1 MKQPSKEL
9 LKEILSKIDSDTPK
23 PKKIIQSPQV
33 KSIYFRGLMLILSLL
48 IAALLLL
55 DSKKWKGLE
64 LIDMVALSL
73 LTLTLITVFFLGRK
87 INNR

>member
-1 MKQPSKEL
+1 MKQPCKEL

-23 PKKIIQSPQV
+23 PKKIIQSPPV

-48 IAALLLL
+48 IVALLLL
-55 DSKKWKGLE
+55 NSKNWKGLE

-73 LTLTLITVFFLGRK
+73 LSLTLITVFFLGRK
-87 INNR
+87 INKR